1 MSYKSQISTALA
13 AAMLLFTAA
22 DPVTHGS
29 ALAQSPDANK
39 PAVSAKP
46 AADVQH
52 SAVGTVNAID
62 REKGT
67 VTISHGAVATAQWP
81 AMTMMFKLA
90 NPAAVPADVVAGQ
103 KVAFQFTIQSGM
115 SATVTSIKKAE

>member
-1 MSYKSQISTALA
+1 MTYRTYVSSVLA
-13 AAMLLFTAA
+13 AAVLFVAAGDPFTHGTAFAQNA
-22 DPVTHGS
+22 DPKM
-29 ALAQSPDANK
+29 P
-39 PAVSAKP
+39 AKP
-46 AADVQH
+46 GTSVEH

-67 VTISHGAVATAQWP
+67 VTIAHGAVATAQWP